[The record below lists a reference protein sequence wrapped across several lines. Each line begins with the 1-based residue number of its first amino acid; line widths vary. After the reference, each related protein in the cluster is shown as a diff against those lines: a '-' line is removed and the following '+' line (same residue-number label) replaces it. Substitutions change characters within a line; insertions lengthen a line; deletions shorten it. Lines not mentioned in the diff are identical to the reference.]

1 MATVEAFPP
10 SVDLKCPPTENR
22 LNVTAGEWCSMQFK
36 ITNKTEQPWD
46 AEVIND
52 FPNGQLKPTKI
63 SAPKRSITYL
73 TVGIFIPRICGSQN
87 LTIVFRL
94 ASRANNELIG
104 DPMTAV
110 LQIKESELTI
120 DESDDEMIQDKVLS
134 DQVIFSYAS

>member
-1 MATVEAFPP
+1 M
-10 SVDLKCPPTENR
+10 
-22 LNVTAGEWCSMQFK
+22 
-36 ITNKTEQPWD
+36 
-46 AEVIND
+46 IND

-73 TVGIFIPRICGSQN
+73 SVRIFIPRICGSQN

-104 DPMTAV
+104 EPMTAV